1 MKEMRELKMTDQ
13 SFDEMTKAMDDCLRW
28 LDSKGFVFS
37 TSEVIAMAAA
47 VRQSR
52 KLAAIGN
59 TIEEML
65 ISVADQL
72 RGLRDDISEKNSA

>member
-1 MKEMRELKMTDQ
+1 MTELKMADQ
-13 SFDEMTKAMDDCLRW
+13 SFDEMTKAMEDCRRW
-28 LDSKGFVFS
+28 MDSKGFVFS

-47 VRQSR
+47 VSQSR

-65 ISVADQL
+65 I
-72 RGLRDDISEKNSA
+72 

>member
-1 MKEMRELKMTDQ
+1 MTDQ
-13 SFDEMTKAMDDCLRW
+13 NFDEMTKAMDDCRRW
-28 LDSKGFVFS
+28 LESRGLVFS
-37 TSEVIAMAAA
+37 TADVIAMAAA

-65 ISVADQL
+65 I
-72 RGLRDDISEKNSA
+72 